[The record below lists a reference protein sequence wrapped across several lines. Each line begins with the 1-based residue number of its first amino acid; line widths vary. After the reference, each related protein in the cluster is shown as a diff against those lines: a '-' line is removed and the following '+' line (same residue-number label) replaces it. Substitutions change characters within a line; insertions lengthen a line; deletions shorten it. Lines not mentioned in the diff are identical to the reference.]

1 MRGERLGQ
9 GTINLLVAAIL
20 LQISR
25 TQRTKEREREKDE
38 ESRIVAMA
46 RLLRGDDGEEKSQR
60 ESK

>member
-1 MRGERLGQ
+1 VRGERLGQ

>member
-9 GTINLLVAAIL
+9 GTINLPVAAIL

-25 TQRTKEREREKDE
+25 TQRKEERDRDKDE
-38 ESRIVAMA
+38 ESRIVAKA